1 MKNYSDE
8 IVMKMMEQ
16 KENVLVHGLSV
27 ELKRAEDGNGPG
39 TIDPRILKQMKE
51 RHFPMEEGRE
61 PPIAVMRKRMIG
73 TNYNMNTVPIGT
85 KYLEIDTTCGKVPVW
100 MYYPAGME
108 GKRPCFMHVHGGAFF
123 GGSVI
128 TVENGCRLL
137 AERANAIV
145 CNIDYSLPPE
155 TPYPVPTT
163 QIYEALSCLSRNASF
178 YQIDEKNIFVGGDSA
193 GGNMSAS
200 VTQMDR
206 DRNTGLLKGEVLI
219 YPKLIFANDLLEGY
233 ERDLSVFE
241 LVEEER
247 KYLEELTSIGS
258 DESNERDAAFYV
270 QGKHDLKNP
279 YISPMLG
286 KKEGLPKT
294 LMIQAEYDGLRLE
307 GEYYARLLKEAG
319 VPVRMLRYCNV
330 SHGFA
335 DQIGILPQAEA
346 AINEIAAFIN
356 E

>member
-1 MKNYSDE
+1 MKKYSDE
-8 IVMKMMEQ
+8 TVMKMMGQ
-16 KENVLVHGLSV
+16 TQSVFVHGVSV
-27 ELKRAEDGNGPG
+27 ELKCAEDGNGPG
-39 TIDPRILKQMKE
+39 TIDPRILEQMKE
-51 RHFPMEEGRE
+51 RRSSVAEEGE

-73 TNYNMNTVPIGT
+73 TNYNQNTFPICT
-85 KYLEIDTTCGKVPVW
+85 KYLEIDTTCGKVPGW
-100 MYYPAGME
+100 MYYPVRME
-108 GKRPCFMHVHGGAFF
+108 GKRPCFMYVHGGAFF

-137 AERANAIV
+137 AERSNSIV

-163 QIYEALSCLSRNASF
+163 QIYESLNYLSSHASF
-178 YQIDEKNIFVGGDSA
+178 YQIDEKNIFIGGDSA
-193 GGNMSAS
+193 GGNMSAA

-233 ERDLSVFE
+233 ERNLNVFE

-247 KYLEELTSIGS
+247 SYLEELTGIGS

-270 QGKHDLKNP
+270 QGQYDLKNP

-307 GEYYARLLKEAG
+307 GEYYAKLLKESG
-319 VPVRMLRYCNV
+319 VPVRMIRYCNV
-330 SHGFA
+330 SHGFV
-335 DQIGILPQAEA
+335 DQIGLLPQAEA